1 MSQPTNVPDSVISF
15 VVVARHNGMSCYR
28 IASLLNRIGT
38 PPLQG
43 GRQWWPSTV
52 QRISERH
59 GPLGAFAYPPAR
71 RAG

>member
-1 MSQPTNVPDSVISF
+1 MSRDVPDSVVSF
-15 VVVARHNGMSCYR
+15 IVVARHNGMSCYR

-38 PPLQG
+38 PPLG

-52 QRISERH
+52 RRISERH
-59 GPLGAFAYPPAR
+59 GPLGSVYPALR